1 MRVILRCKHQALQSV
16 AVLRRR
22 RDSAMLS
29 LHDDKRSAPGLQ
41 LPWTW
46 NAVESVRTRPRDP
59 SVSNYLLQRVAAGDT
74 QAVAACVDQFGGL
87 VWSLSRRLLG
97 RPSDAEDAVQEV
109 FIELWKNAS
118 KFDPTIA
125 SEATFVAMIARRR
138 LIDRRRREARR
149 PESESV
155 ALEDVLIATEGEQ
168 ANFELHDEAARAAA
182 ALEQLKPEQQS
193 VLRLAVCHGWPHQLI
208 ADRLGLPLGTVKTH
222 VRRGLIRIRE
232 ELDSERSPSS
242 EEAGG

>member
-1 MRVILRCKHQALQSV
+1 
-16 AVLRRR
+16 
-22 RDSAMLS
+22 MLS

-59 SVSNYLLQRVAAGDT
+59 SVSDYLLQRVAAGDT
-74 QAVAACVDQFGGL
+74 QAVAACVDHFGGL
-87 VWSLSRRLLG
+87 VWSLARRLLG

-125 SEATFVAMIARRR
+125 SETTFVAMIARRR

-155 ALEDVLIATEGEQ
+155 ALEDILIATDGEQ

-232 ELDSERSPSS
+232 ELDAERSPSS
-242 EEAGG
+242 EEAVG